1 MEIIGQTID
10 DAIGEAFDK
19 AGKLLGLGYPAGPL
33 IDHYAQKGT
42 DHKYHFTFPKVSD
55 LNYSF
60 SGLKTQFF
68 TFLTRKKILILF
80 LLNKNLIIYALHT
93 NLTL

>member
-33 IDHYAQKGT
+33 IDHYAQEG
-42 DHKYHFTFPKVSD
+42 
-55 LNYSF
+55 
-60 SGLKTQFF
+60 
-68 TFLTRKKILILF
+68 KIINIILF
-80 LLNKNLIIYALHT
+80 QKFPI
-93 NLTL
+93 

>member
-33 IDHYAQKGT
+33 IDHYAK
-42 DHKYHFTFPKVSD
+42 DSSDAKISLYVSE
-55 LNYSF
+55 SF
-60 SGLKTQFF
+60 RPEL
-68 TFLTRKKILILF
+68 
-80 LLNKNLIIYALHT
+80 
-93 NLTL
+93 